1 MTSSL
6 ENLSGLVERVA
17 FHNPDNGF
25 CVLRVQVKGK
35 KELFTVIGNASTI
48 AAGEFIQAAG
58 QWLHDRHHGL
68 QFKAQFLTATAPT
81 TLEGIEKYLGS
92 GLIKGIGPVYAKKL
106 VDAFREDVFQV
117 IEEESQKL

>member
-35 KELFTVIGNASTI
+35 KELVTVIGKH
-48 AAGEFIQAAG
+48 QR
-58 QWLHDRHHGL
+58 L
-68 QFKAQFLTATAPT
+68 P
-81 TLEGIEKYLGS
+81 
-92 GLIKGIGPVYAKKL
+92 PVNLSKQLDNGFMTVTMDYNLKL
-106 VDAFREDVFQV
+106 NF
-117 IEEESQKL
+117 